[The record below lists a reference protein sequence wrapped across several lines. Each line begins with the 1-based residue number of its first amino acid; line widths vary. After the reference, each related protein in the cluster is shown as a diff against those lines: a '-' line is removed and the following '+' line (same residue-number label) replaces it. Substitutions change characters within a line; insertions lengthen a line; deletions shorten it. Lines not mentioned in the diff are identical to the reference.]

1 MSLTLADVLTVD
13 LPALL
18 TGLLAALSCG
28 LVGNFLVLRRQA
40 LLGDAMSHVVL
51 PGIVAGFWLSG
62 QIAAL
67 PMMLGALAAAL
78 LAVGLIELI
87 QKLGRIEPGAAMG
100 VVFTVMFA
108 AGVVMIERSDAS
120 GVHLDV
126 EHALYG
132 SLEAVL
138 WLGPTDWS
146 SFGEAAVWAAMPR
159 ELQTLGTVTLVLGL
173 LTLVF
178 FKELRLSTFDP
189 LLASSLGYPARWLSL
204 GLMVMVAVAAVAAFD
219 AVGSIL
225 VIAMLICPAATAR
238 MLTDSLAAQ
247 IWLSL
252 LVAAVSAIAGYLLA
266 AFGPSLLGAAFAL
279 NAAGMI
285 AVVAGLL
292 QVIAMVF
299 APRHGVL
306 ARRRVED
313 PSVQADA
320 RIGPG

>member
-1 MSLTLADVLTVD
+1 MNLPLADVLTVD

-62 QIAAL
+62 QIAPL

-78 LAVGLIELI
+78 LAVGLIELV
-87 QKLGRIEPGAAMG
+87 QRLGRIEPGAAMG

-108 AGVVMIERSDAS
+108 AGVIMIERGGAAN
-120 GVHLDV
+120 VHLDV

-132 SLEAVL
+132 SLEAVI
-138 WLGPTDWS
+138 WIGPSDWASLTDRAVL
-146 SFGEAAVWAAMPR
+146 AAAPR
-159 ELQTLGTVTLVLGL
+159 ELKTLAAVTLALALTTVL
-173 LTLVF
+173 F
-178 FKELRLSTFDP
+178 FKELRLCTFDP
-189 LLASSLGYPARWLSL
+189 GLATSLGFPARWISF

-238 MLTDSLAAQ
+238 MLTDRLSRQ
-247 IWLSL
+247 IWISQ
-252 LVAAVSAIAGYLLA
+252 LVAAVSAAAGYLLA
-266 AFGPSLLGAAFAL
+266 AFGPPLLVGGAAVS
-279 NAAGMI
+279 AAGMI

-292 QVIAMVF
+292 QMAAMLL

-306 ARRRVED
+306 AQRRRRR
-313 PSVQADA
+313 AAA
-320 RIGPG
+320 RSAAPVAQ